1 MRIKLILIETRKNE
15 VKKQGNWS
23 RVAGRVTLITTNDPT
38 VLHPELEKTRG
49 RCEQTSSGENMG
61 CGIY

>member
-23 RVAGRVTLITTNDPT
+23 RAAGRVTLITTNDPT

-49 RCEQTSSGENMG
+49 RCE
-61 CGIY
+61 